1 MNELM
6 LGIIL
11 MFAIA
16 MIICVGCI
24 MANGTQEHIDYQN
37 QSYLKAKEDRSKY
50 RALDKLERRI
60 TTLEKGA
67 K

>member
-1 MNELM
+1 MDIM

-37 QSYLKAKEDRSKY
+37 QSYLKEKEERNKY
-50 RALDKLERRI
+50 RALDKLEKRI
-60 TTLEKGA
+60 ATLEK